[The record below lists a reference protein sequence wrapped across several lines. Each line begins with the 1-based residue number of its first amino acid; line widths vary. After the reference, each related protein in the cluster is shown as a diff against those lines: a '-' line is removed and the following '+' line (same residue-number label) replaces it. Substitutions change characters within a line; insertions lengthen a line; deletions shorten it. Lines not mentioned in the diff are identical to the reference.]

1 MALIDK
7 WNEITESVKTP
18 EAQNE
23 FWKQYFAKE
32 TSFYE
37 DILNSKDTNLKG
49 SIKELSDR
57 FSVKPTTFIGFLDGI
72 NTSLESELNINELE
86 EDSEIASVIVWDKL
100 YYNMMEAKAEWL
112 FTLEEWND
120 ILTEEERKEIKMKRH
135 RDHTMKKSVK
145 VGRNDPCPCGS
156 GKKYKKC
163 CLNK

>member
-7 WNEITESVKTP
+7 WNEIAESVTP
-18 EAQNE
+18 ENQNE

-32 TSFYE
+32 TGFYE
-37 DILNSKDTNLKG
+37 EVLGSKNTSLKG
-49 SIKELSDR
+49 SIKDLAES

-72 NTSLESELNINELE
+72 NTSLETELDLTGLE
-86 EDSEIASVIVWDKL
+86 EDSEIDATIVWEKL

-112 FTLEEWND
+112 FGLEQWNA
-120 ILTEEERKEIKMKRH
+120 ILSEDERKEIKMKRH

-145 VGRNDPCPCGS
+145 IGRNDPCPCGS